1 MAVYTPEVMS
11 PDYIDLPRKG
21 GIGLIDIEEC
31 VKKRVLAWMP
41 EEWRRVDAAVLKEK
55 VLLDDI
61 LQDYQRRRKEEAV
74 SNWNE
79 NSPGYRQMAA

>member
-1 MAVYTPEVMS
+1 ML

-21 GIGLIDIEEC
+21 GSGLIDIEKC

-41 EEWRRVDAAVLKEK
+41 EEWRRVDAAVLKKK

-79 NSPGYRQMAA
+79 NSLGYRQMAA

>member
-1 MAVYTPEVMS
+1 ML

-21 GIGLIDIEEC
+21 GSGLTDIEEC

-74 SNWNE
+74 SHWNE
-79 NSPGYRQMAA
+79 NSLGYRQMAA

>member
-21 GIGLIDIEEC
+21 GIRLIDIEEC

-79 NSPGYRQMAA
+79 NCLGYRQMAA

>member
-1 MAVYTPEVMS
+1 MAVYAPEVMF

-21 GIGLIDIEEC
+21 GSGLIDIDW
-31 VKKRVLAWMP
+31 WMP

-55 VLLDDI
+55 VLRDDI

-79 NSPGYRQMAA
+79 NSLGYRQMAA

>member
-1 MAVYTPEVMS
+1 M

-21 GIGLIDIEEC
+21 GSGLIDIEKC
-31 VKKRVLAWMP
+31 VKKRVLTWMP

-79 NSPGYRQMAA
+79 NSLGYRQMAA

>member
-1 MAVYTPEVMS
+1 ML

-21 GIGLIDIEEC
+21 GSGLIDIEEY

-79 NSPGYRQMAA
+79 NSLGYRQMAA

>member
-1 MAVYTPEVMS
+1 ML

-21 GIGLIDIEEC
+21 GSGLIDIEKC

-61 LQDYQRRRKEEAV
+61 LQDYQRRRKDEAV

-79 NSPGYRQMAA
+79 NSLGYRQMAA